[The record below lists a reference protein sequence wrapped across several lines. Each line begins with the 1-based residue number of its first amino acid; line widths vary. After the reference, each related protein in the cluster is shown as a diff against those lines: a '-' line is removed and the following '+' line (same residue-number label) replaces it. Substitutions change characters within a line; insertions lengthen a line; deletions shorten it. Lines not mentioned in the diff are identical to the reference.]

1 MLRAL
6 LVLLIGANIL
16 FFAWARG
23 WLAPS
28 WPPPRAGEREPQRLA
43 AQVQPERIQVLTPQA
58 ASAALSAA
66 REAARVCLEAGPFD
80 AAALAAAEAA
90 LAAAGL
96 PDGSWERQ
104 EALPPPPRRWLLRVP
119 RAEPAQQTV
128 LQALG
133 WRGCE
138 VR

>member
-6 LVLLIGANIL
+6 LVLLLAANVV
-16 FFAWARG
+16 FFAWVQG
-23 WLAPS
+23 WLAPT

-43 AQVQPERIQVLTPQA
+43 AQVHPDRIRVLTPQA

-66 REAARVCLEAGPFD
+66 REATLTCLEAGPLD

-90 LAAAGL
+90 LGAAGL
-96 PDGSWERQ
+96 PAGGWERQ
-104 EALPPPPRRWLLRVP
+104 DTVPPSPRRWLRVP
-119 RAEPAQQTV
+119 RADPAQQAA

-138 VR
+138 AR

>member
-6 LVLLIGANIL
+6 LVLLIGVNVL
-16 FFAWARG
+16 FFAWAQG
-23 WLAPS
+23 WLAPT

-43 AQVQPERIQVLTPQA
+43 AQVRPERIQVLTPQA
-58 ASAALSAA
+58 ASAALAAA
-66 REAARVCLEAGPFD
+66 REAALACMEAGPFD
-80 AAALAAAEAA
+80 AAALAAAEGA

-96 PDGSWERQ
+96 PAGSWERLDTPS
-104 EALPPPPRRWLLRVP
+104 AAPRRLLRVP
-119 RAEPAQQTV
+119 RAEPAQQAA

-138 VR
+138 AR